1 MLHIVARHSNASSS
15 RAVRAALGIAA
26 LVMVAGVWMAA
37 RAPQDAI
44 APRLGPNTS
53 NAAGGRTVLITGA
66 NRGLGLE
73 FARQYTAAG
82 WQVIG
87 TVREPDQAKELKA
100 IGATDEAQGS
110 VIIVQLDVAD
120 PKSVTAMAEALKH
133 QPIDLLINNA
143 GIGSGGA
150 NTLADIKPENYER
163 IIQVNAIG
171 PMRVTQALL
180 PNLKMGAGKTIVSIT
195 SGLGSI
201 TMNTGGRFYGYR
213 ESKAALNMFMRTIAA
228 ELKGE
233 GFIAIAMSPGWVQ
246 TDMGGPN
253 AELTP
258 DQSITGMRKVIDNL
272 KPDDSGKFWNH
283 DGEQLPW

>member
-37 RAPQDAI
+37 RTPQEAA